1 MNEKIKAAYKKIN
14 KMSLAARTQ
23 LFTIPITRQI
33 QYRTETN
40 KRWIVLVASAVSN
53 RQRQKDRLHESLSTM
68 TNYFPARE
76 RSETRKKSSQAEPY
90 ESPTYKQTAI
100 EKYYEIS
107 DPLIESTQSIR
118 TPEEFP
124 TPRIHHRKFKNSRIT
139 SYYKCKP
146 D

>member
-68 TNYFPARE
+68 ANYFPARE
-76 RSETRKKSSQAEPY
+76 RSKTRKKSSQAEPY
-90 ESPTYKQTAI
+90 ESPTYKQNDL
-100 EKYYEIS
+100 ERYYKIS
-107 DPLIESTQSIR
+107 KPLIEPTKENTIL
-118 TPEEFP
+118 EEFP
-124 TPRIHHRKFKNSRIT
+124 PPQIEHRKI
-139 SYYKCKP
+139 
-146 D
+146 